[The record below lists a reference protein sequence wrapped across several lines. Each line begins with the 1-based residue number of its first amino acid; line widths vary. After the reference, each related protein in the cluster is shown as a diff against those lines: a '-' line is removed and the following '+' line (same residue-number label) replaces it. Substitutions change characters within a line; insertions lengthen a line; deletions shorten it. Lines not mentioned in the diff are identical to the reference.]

1 MMFQI
6 LQQQAAYGALGA
18 SGAHPPGANAPP
30 PPHPSSR
37 GPHAAPNH
45 SSPTTA
51 KAGGDKG
58 KDK

>member
-1 MMFQI
+1 MLFQI

-30 PPHPSSR
+30 PHHPSSR
-37 GPHAAPNH
+37 PNAAPNH